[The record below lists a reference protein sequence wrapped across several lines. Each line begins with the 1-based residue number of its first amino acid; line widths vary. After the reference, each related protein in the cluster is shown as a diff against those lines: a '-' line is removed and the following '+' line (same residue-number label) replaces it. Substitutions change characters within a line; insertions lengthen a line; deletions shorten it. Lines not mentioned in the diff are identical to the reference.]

1 MAHLIEVCHN
11 YAFFIAAYFMTL
23 LHNNYTGILQ
33 VHDVATPV
41 VSNVFDGSGELIVG
55 VASVRAVVRFLQH
68 TMYC

>member
-1 MAHLIEVCHN
+1 
-11 YAFFIAAYFMTL
+11 